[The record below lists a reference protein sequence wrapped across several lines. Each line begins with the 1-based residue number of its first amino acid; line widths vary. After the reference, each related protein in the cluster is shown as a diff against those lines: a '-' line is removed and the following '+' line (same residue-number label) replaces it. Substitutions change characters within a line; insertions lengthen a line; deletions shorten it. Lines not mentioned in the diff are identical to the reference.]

1 MKAAR
6 LMATLLVLFGMQAPA
21 DAGRGPML
29 DAPDYTQ
36 PSAWAAYPGRPSHAE
51 DVPAGV
57 SRGGDQGVAV
67 FFVHPT
73 TYLAP
78 VLGNA
83 PFDAGGEVGARV
95 DDAVLRQ
102 QASVFNACCRIFAP
116 RYRQASLRAITSNT
130 AAGYAAADLAY
141 SDVARAFDQFLNVNS
156 SRPFIL
162 ASHSQGSIHALRLLQ
177 ERIVHTPLQRRL
189 VVAYVIG
196 VALPAQIAEA
206 GLPICGSEDA
216 TGCVLTWNSVR
227 RGYEDHRRQEDSVI
241 WWQGSYQAIAGRPL
255 VCVNP
260 LDWRQDSEAPPST
273 NRGAVYS
280 GGRNEPIPA
289 PLPGLTGAWCKNGL
303 LGVEVPLG
311 QRRHFG
317 DVLTLSGIY
326 HDFDYGLFYMNI
338 RANTFVRIAAWRRTH
353 ADVVRLLSPSHSPR
367 PASKLSQTWPAEFSI
382 ATHMLSQMHP

>member
-1 MKAAR
+1 VWKYDLQGVDERGGTMKTARVMAA
-6 LMATLLVLFGMQAPA
+6 LLALSGMNGLV
-21 DAGRGPML
+21 DAGNGAAL
-29 DAPDYTQ
+29 DAPDYSQ

-57 SRGGDQGVAV
+57 SGSVDQGVAV
-67 FFVHPT
+67 FFIHPT

-78 VLGNA
+78 VVGNA
-83 PFDAGGEVGARV
+83 PFDAAGEVGARV
-95 DDAVLRQ
+95 DDTVLRF
-102 QASVFNACCRIFAP
+102 QASVFNDCCRIFAP

-130 AAGYAAADLAY
+130 VDGYAAADLAY
-141 SDVARAFDQFLNVNS
+141 SDVARAFNEFLTVNPN
-156 SRPFIL
+156 RPFIL

-177 ERIVHTPLQRRL
+177 QRIIGTPLQRRL
-189 VVAYVIG
+189 VAAYVIG
-196 VALPAQIAEA
+196 LALPAQIAEA
-206 GLPICGSEDA
+206 GLPVCGREDA

-227 RGYEDHRRQEDSVI
+227 RDHVDRRRLEDSVI

-260 LDWRQDSEAPPST
+260 LDWRQDSEAPPNA

-280 GGRNEPIPA
+280 AGRNEPIPA
-289 PLPGLTGAWCKNGL
+289 PVPELTGAWCKNGL

-317 DVLTLSGIY
+317 DVLTLKGVY

-338 RANTFVRIAAWRRTH
+338 RANTSMRIEAWKR
-353 ADVVRLLSPSHSPR
+353 VN
-367 PASKLSQTWPAEFSI
+367 Q
-382 ATHMLSQMHP
+382 